1 MKWFSLLCVLVAQG
15 VLGAEDLSNATLVV
29 YNPTYPESKSLA
41 EYYAAK
47 RGIPKDRLAAL
58 PCSNDE
64 EIDRYEYDR
73 AIAEP
78 LRKHFQE
85 AQLWTVGQTGE
96 QRITTNKVRF
106 IVLIRGIPLK
116 IRSQA
121 YYPGDNPDRSTLF
134 GASNAKAVDSELATL
149 GYFRHQI
156 SGPMENPYFRSFRP
170 ITDPDSD
177 PRLMLVARLDGP
189 GAGDVRRMID
199 DSLTAE
205 RTGLWGWTYLDA
217 RGVEDPNY
225 KIGDEWL
232 FHIADESFRIG
243 RPAILDRRETLFP
256 FGYPMTDAILYFGWY
271 SEQTAGVLNDPHF
284 NFRPEPLRF
293 TSIHSVRQLSGNPIN
308 FGLVRSS
315 DMEQPRPLEM
325 STSHSFN

>member
-1 MKWFSLLCVLVAQG
+1 MKWLPLLCVLVIAHR

-47 RGIPKDRLAAL
+47 RGIPKDRLTAL

-85 AQLWTVGQTGE
+85 ARLWTVEQTGE
-96 QRITTNKVRF
+96 QRVTANKIRYV
-106 IVLIRGIPLK
+106 VLIRGIPLK

-121 YYPGDNPDRSTLF
+121 YYPGDNPDRSTPF

-156 SGPMENPYFRSFRP
+156 SGPMQNPYFRSFRP

-189 GAGDVRRMID
+189 APAMCGA
-199 DSLTAE
+199 
-205 RTGLWGWTYLDA
+205 
-217 RGVEDPNY
+217 
-225 KIGDEWL
+225 
-232 FHIADESFRIG
+232 
-243 RPAILDRRETLFP
+243 
-256 FGYPMTDAILYFGWY
+256 
-271 SEQTAGVLNDPHF
+271 
-284 NFRPEPLRF
+284 
-293 TSIHSVRQLSGNPIN
+293 
-308 FGLVRSS
+308 
-315 DMEQPRPLEM
+315 
-325 STSHSFN
+325 

>member
-1 MKWFSLLCVLVAQG
+1 MKWLPLLCVLVIAHR

-47 RGIPKDRLAAL
+47 RGIPKDRLIAL

-85 AQLWTVGQTGE
+85 ARLWTVEQTGE
-96 QRITTNKVRF
+96 QRVTANKVRYV
-106 IVLIRGIPLK
+106 VLIRGIPLK

-121 YYPGDNPDRSTLF
+121 YYPGDNPDRSTPF

-156 SGPMENPYFRSFRP
+156 SGPMQNPYFRSFRP

-189 GAGDVRRMID
+189 AAGDVRRMID

-205 RTGLWGWTYLDA
+205 HAGLWGWTYLDA
-217 RGVEDPNY
+217 RGVQDPNY
-225 KIGDEWL
+225 KIADDWL
-232 FHIADESFRIG
+232 FHIDDESFRIG
-243 RPAILDRRETLFP
+243 
-256 FGYPMTDAILYFGWY
+256 
-271 SEQTAGVLNDPHF
+271 AGVLAQRGWRRVSAVAARGP
-284 NFRPEPLRF
+284 
-293 TSIHSVRQLSGNPIN
+293 G
-308 FGLVRSS
+308 
-315 DMEQPRPLEM
+315 
-325 STSHSFN
+325 